1 MKILKYLGVLALG
14 VLAGVAGTLLHSTP
28 VKVPWIG
35 LILAILL
42 VMAGAW
48 IAWELQKKLLSL
60 LYALGVEGAVIGL
73 FAFPPSNDMLA
84 APREILFYLWIG
96 GSLLAALLTPFLAR
110 WLVEKYSVEKP
121 AAEEEKS
128 RTPRRWRRKFSATKT
143 KISAGKN
150 KANAME
156 TKAGAEKT
164 TNLKRK

>member
-14 VLAGVAGTLLHSTP
+14 VLAGVAGTLLHATP
-28 VKVPWIG
+28 VKAPWIG

-42 VMAGAW
+42 VMTGAW

-73 FAFPPSNDMLA
+73 FTFPPSNDMLA

-110 WLVEKYSVEKP
+110 WLVEKYSAEKP
-121 AAEEEKS
+121 AAEEEKP
-128 RTPRRWRRKFSATKT
+128 RTPRRWRRKFSA
-143 KISAGKN
+143 GKN
-150 KANAME
+150 KAGVEKTN
-156 TKAGAEKT
+156 TSAEKT

>member
-14 VLAGVAGTLLHSTP
+14 VLAGVAGTLLHSAP

-73 FAFPPSNDMLA
+73 FTFPPSNDMLA

-110 WLVEKYSVEKP
+110 WLVEKYSAEKP

-128 RTPRRWRRKFSATKT
+128 RTPHRWRRKFSA
-143 KISAGKN
+143 GKN
-150 KANAME
+150 KAGVAKTN
-156 TKAGAEKT
+156 TSAEKT
-164 TNLKRK
+164 TNSKRK

>member
-28 VKVPWIG
+28 VKAPWIG

-48 IAWELQKKLLSL
+48 IAWELQKKVFSL

-73 FAFPPSNDMLA
+73 FTFPPANDMLA

-96 GSLLAALLTPFLAR
+96 GSLLAVLLTPFLAR
-110 WLVEKYSVEKP
+110 WLVEKYSAEKP
-121 AAEEEKS
+121 AAEEKKP
-128 RTPRRWRRKFSATKT
+128 RPPRRWRRKDNAAKT
-143 KISAGKN
+143 KDSAAK
-150 KANAME
+150 
-156 TKAGAEKT
+156 TKDSAAKT
-164 TNLKRK
+164 TNSKRK

>member
-110 WLVEKYSVEKP
+110 WLVEKYSAEKP
-121 AAEEEKS
+121 AAEEEKL
-128 RTPRRWRRKFSATKT
+128 RTPRWWRRKFSAMKAKT
-143 KISAGKN
+143 SAGKN
-150 KANAME
+150 KANAMK
-156 TKAGAEKT
+156 TKASAEKT